1 MHAIIHS
8 RNKFSCLWCIQKD
21 WNFSCLLQ
29 VSIPCKKKCYRLYGK
44 EGYPLVDIMTGED
57 EPSPKVNNIHG
68 NTYKQ
73 WACIKECL
81 HFETLGYQTCTISSL
96 GSDVSA
102 IVIVLWNLKQLVGV
116 VISRSFIDWR
126 KAAVSSPFQWIKESI
141 RCSTACWGITE
152 VLLAWKFMYELN
164 NYIIFQSFMYRASY
178 LSWSIFTQNDTFETT
193 ANSL

>member
-8 RNKFSCLWCIQKD
+8 RNKFVCLWCIQKD

-102 IVIVLWNLKQLVGV
+102 IVIVLWNLKQLVGCHFSFFYRLAKGCCV
-116 VISRSFIDWR
+116 V
-126 KAAVSSPFQWIKESI
+126 
-141 RCSTACWGITE
+141 T
-152 VLLAWKFMYELN
+152 LLMNQREHMLFHSMLR
-164 NYIIFQSFMYRASY
+164 NY
-178 LSWSIFTQNDTFETT
+178 WSATGLEIHVWTPTWVTS
-193 ANSL
+193 A